1 MTSLQAIVLGLVQGV
16 TEFLPI
22 SSTAHLILVPYVVGW
37 PDAGLRFAV
46 VTNAGTL
53 VAAMLYFRKTLVGVF
68 RAPDGALWGHW
79 RQPGLMRGALLG
91 TVPVAL
97 FGLAFHGFLTDGA
110 RTPLVIGLTT
120 LLFGLLLGWADH
132 VGARSR
138 DLASLRW
145 RDVAVIGVAQ
155 ALALIPGTSR
165 SGITMTAALTLGLKR
180 TSAARFSFL
189 LAIPVGV
196 LAWAKDTADLLLAPE
211 AMEAFAVS
219 GQALAIGFI
228 VSLVSAYA
236 VIDFLLRWL
245 ERSSLSWFVVYR
257 LLLGAA
263 ILLLIV
269 FR

>member
-53 VAAMLYFRKTLVGVF
+53 LAAIIYFRKTLVAFF
-68 RAPDGALWGHW
+68 RGPNNAFVRHW
-79 RQPGLMRGALLG
+79 REPGPMRGALVG
-91 TVPVAL
+91 TIPVVA
-97 FGLAFHGFLTDGA
+97 FGLVFQGFLTEGA
-110 RTPLVIGLTT
+110 RTPFVIGLTT
-120 LLFGLLLGWADH
+120 LGFGLMLGWADRI
-132 VGARSR
+132 GARSR
-138 DLASLRW
+138 GLETLSW

-165 SGITMTAALTLGLKR
+165 SGITMTAALALGMKR

-189 LAIPVGV
+189 LAIPVGL
-196 LAWAKDTADLLLAPE
+196 LAWIKDTADLLLAPASTE
-211 AMEAFAVS
+211 AGMVS
-219 GQALAIGFI
+219 GQALAIGFV

-257 LLLGAA
+257 VVLGAS
-263 ILLLIV
+263 ILLLLA